1 MSEAKFDPKTRDLAE
16 KIYCDLVSNAVE
28 ITKTSAGISADP
40 TNLAAMSFK
49 LAASFHAVEDKLNA
63 DNLPKNQDFKV
74 GVDDIASWGIK

>member
-1 MSEAKFDPKTRDLAE
+1 MTTPKFDPRVRDLAE

-28 ITKTSAGISADP
+28 ITQTSVGITTDP
-40 TNLAAMSFK
+40 ANLASISFK

-74 GVDDIASWGIK
+74 GVDDIASWGSK